1 MSVQTHTYPKDLN
14 ETQRRILAVAAE
26 FFSEHGYSHVSIRQ
40 IVSACCITPA
50 ALYYYFPDKSSLY
63 RETLA
68 RVFAEKISPV
78 TDIVGQT
85 GSTESKLRN
94 VLRWYANLMSTD
106 RIFSRLLHREMLDG
120 DESRIAFITSL
131 VFHQPFL
138 QIAELVS
145 LLAPKAEAERLTI
158 SIFSIILG
166 HFEMERIQQYMLDD
180 TTQLPSPDVIAEHAL
195 SFVLLTARGAE

>member
-1 MSVQTHTYPKDLN
+1 MSAQIDTLSKDFN
-14 ETQRRILAVAAE
+14 ETQRRILNVAAE
-26 FFSEHGYSHVSIRQ
+26 FFSEDGYSQVSIRQ
-40 IVSACCITPA
+40 IVSGCGITPA

-68 RVFAEKISPV
+68 HVFAEKISPV

-85 GSTESKLRN
+85 GSTGSKLRN

-131 VFHQPFL
+131 VFQRPFL

-145 LLAPKAEAERLTI
+145 LLAPKADAERLTI

-166 HFEMERIQQYMLDD
+166 HFQMESIQQYMLDD
-180 TTQLPSPDVIAEHAL
+180 TTQLPSPDAIAEHAL
-195 SFVLLTARGAE
+195 SFVLLTAREAE

>member
-1 MSVQTHTYPKDLN
+1 MSAQIDTLSKDFN
-14 ETQRRILAVAAE
+14 ETQRRILNVAAE
-26 FFSEHGYSHVSIRQ
+26 FFSEDGYSQVSIRQ
-40 IVSACCITPA
+40 IVSGCGITPA

-68 RVFAEKISPV
+68 HVFAEKISPV

-85 GSTESKLRN
+85 GSTGSKLRN
-94 VLRWYANLMSTD
+94 VLRWYTNLMSTD
-106 RIFSRLLHREMLDG
+106 RIFSRLLHREMLAG

-131 VFHQPFL
+131 VFQRPFL

-145 LLAPKAEAERLTI
+145 LLAPKADAERLTI

-166 HFEMERIQQYMLDD
+166 HFQMESIQQYMLDD
-180 TTQLPSPDVIAEHAL
+180 TTQLPSPDAIAEHAL
-195 SFVLLTARGAE
+195 SFVLLTAREAE

>member
-1 MSVQTHTYPKDLN
+1 MSAQINTLPKDFN
-14 ETQRRILAVAAE
+14 ETQLRILTVSAE
-26 FFSEHGYSHVSIRQ
+26 LFSEHGYSHVSIRQ
-40 IVSACCITPA
+40 IVSACGITPA

-68 RVFAEKISPV
+68 HVFAEKISPV
-78 TDIVGQT
+78 ADIVGQT
-85 GSTESKLRN
+85 GSAETKLRG
-94 VLRWYANLMSTD
+94 VLRWYANLISTD

-120 DESRIAFITSL
+120 DETRIAFITSS
-131 VFHQPFL
+131 VFQRPFL

-145 LLAPKAEAERLTI
+145 LLAPKADAERLTI

-166 HFEMERIQQYMLDD
+166 HFQMESIQQYMLDE

-195 SFVLLTARGAE
+195 SFVLLTAREAE